1 MRISVSKEKFLL
13 LVSNFWGFMVVVAV
27 FAVGVILQQADVQT
41 TQLLA
46 RINNVALIIGF
57 IGQFILSWRR
67 SKGIQIYVLI
77 NLALI
82 LILPNKE
89 AIARLIALQ
98 LSIFSFALYMYP
110 TILLFRRNHKRKYLY
125 AFINLIF
132 GVYVFPWALLLRQ
145 GLKLP
150 RLSKRKFH

>member
-1 MRISVSKEKFLL
+1 
-13 LVSNFWGFMVVVAV
+13 MVVVAV

-46 RINNVALIIGF
+46 RINSVALIIGF

-67 SKGIQIYVLI
+67 SKGIHIYVLI

-82 LILPNKE
+82 LILPNRE
-89 AIARLIALQ
+89 AIARLVALQ
-98 LSIFSFALYMYP
+98 LSIFSLALYMYP

-125 AFINLIF
+125 ALINFIF

-150 RLSKRKFH
+150 RLSNKKFH